1 MKTTKISAALLCL
14 GLALTGCTA
23 AQAPAEQH
31 NVQQAQ
37 TLQAVDTWAK
47 AAKEG
52 MSAGFGTLSNTGDDA
67 VVITGVTDA
76 EGDEIQIHETA
87 GAGESAS
94 MKQLEDGLR
103 IEPGQQV
110 VLEPGGTHLM
120 FMDLKKPLVPA
131 GKIALN
137 LEFADGSSTPVDF
150 EIRNFTGANES
161 YEHGA
166 HEKHH
171 G

>member
-23 AQAPAEQH
+23 AEAPAEQ

-47 AAKEG
+47 AAKKG
-52 MSAGFGTLSNTGDDA
+52 MSAGFGTLSNTGSDA
-67 VVITGVTDA
+67 VVLTGVTDA
-76 EGDEIQIHETA
+76 AGDEIQIHETA
-87 GAGESAS
+87 GTGQSAS
-94 MKQLEDGLR
+94 MKQLEGGLR

-120 FMDLKKPLVPA
+120 FMDLKKPLAPA

-137 LEFADGSSTPVDF
+137 LQFADGSSTPVDF
-150 EIRNFTGANES
+150 EIRNFSGANES
-161 YEHGA
+161 YEHGG
-166 HEKHH
+166 HEKHD